1 MSYNP
6 VLAFFLSF
14 IPGVGHF
21 YVNRKVRGFLYGV
34 GTVGSVLIGIFGT
47 FMVGYEDPFF
57 VGLIFAFFVGV
68 INVLDM
74 IIFLLRNNKHNQH
87 QQVIQSEEG
96 QVVSVRTDDSDR
108 FYTIILSFIPGL
120 GHFQLGLIN
129 RGLTFLIGFFG
140 LGTMVV
146 FISVFT
152 NQGAFMVFLGVLP
165 IIWVY
170 NMFDA
175 VQLVSKKQRGEE
187 LVDKTILED
196 FEETRREQG
205 RKSKTLATVLAI
217 FPGAGHL
224 YLGLQKRGIQLMAA
238 FLFAIYI
245 LDVLRLSLFL
255 FLIPIIWFYSF
266 FDALQKVSKHGEEEL
281 EDVPVVSYIVNH
293 QKWVG
298 FGLIALGLYYLL
310 VNVLLPTVGP
320 MVARMFHFDIQHF
333 YYSYFQGTIICILLI
348 GGGLKLMV
356 GSKKRK
362 ENA

>member
-21 YVNRKVRGFLYGV
+21 YVNRKIRGFIYGM
-34 GTVGSVLIGIFGT
+34 GAVGSILIGIFGT

-57 VGLIFAFFVGV
+57 IGLIFAFFVGV

-74 IIFLLRNNKHNQH
+74 IIFLLRNNKHHQSQH
-87 QQVIQSEEG
+87 VVQTEEG

-152 NQGAFMVFLGVLP
+152 NQGAFMVFLGILP
-165 IIWVY
+165 VIWVY
-170 NMFDA
+170 NIFDA
-175 VQLVSKKQRGEE
+175 VQLVGKKQRGEE
-187 LVDKTILED
+187 LVDRTILED

-266 FDALQKVSKHGEEEL
+266 FDALQKVSKHGEKEL

-310 VNVLLPTVGP
+310 VNVVLPTVGP
-320 MVARMFHFDIQHF
+320 MVARMFHFDIQRF
-333 YYSYFQGTIICILLI
+333 YYTYFQGTIICILLI